1 MFKTLA
7 SGEPIEAG
15 LPYAEPF
22 TMSDYAKLIFNVNRL
37 DNANIEHM
45 HGFYRR
51 ILIIPFEKMIA
62 DEDQDKSL
70 HKKILSNKVGVL
82 GRIRK
87 RLLLAIRCRRSY

>member
-7 SGEPIEAG
+7 SGEPIEAR

-62 DEDQDKSL
+62 DDQVKLL